1 MTKFAA
7 RYRAFTLIE
16 MLVVAGLILLLAG
29 IAIPVIGHVREGG
42 RAASCSNNLRQL
54 GIAFSQYRQD
64 NSNRFPGG
72 GQYQLWAQ
80 GGHWVT
86 GGVGGV
92 PTNFS
97 GNGLA
102 ESAAGSGYAYIPPR
116 EAYPEQGA
124 LYPFAKSTALYVCPS
139 MQDRQKRLSYS
150 MNCALG
156 GMSDVRIKAPSE
168 IVLLVDEGGSL
179 NDGYF
184 WAVNN
189 AASTDTLFSGHNGGG
204 NVLFVDG
211 HVKHF
216 QFDTLP
222 LDYNGPGLAL
232 KSAQTGTVRF
242 HDKSFGPNGSY
253 QGPPPATTNS
263 CSE

>member
-29 IAIPVIGHVREGG
+29 IALPVISRVRENGH
-42 RAASCSNNLRQL
+42 ATFCSNNMKQL
-54 GIAFSQYRQD
+54 GIAFQQYLQD
-64 NSNRFPGG
+64 NNSRFPGG
-72 GQYQLWAQ
+72 AQFQKWAD

-92 PTNFS
+92 PTNWTDK
-97 GNGLA
+97 GLA
-102 ESAAGSGYAYIPPR
+102 EHAPGSDFDYQSPK
-116 EAYPEQGA
+116 EAYPEQGV
-124 LYPFAKSTALYVCPS
+124 LYPYVKNASTYVCPS
-139 MQDRQKRLSYS
+139 MRDRQKRLSYS

-156 GMSDVRIKAPSE
+156 GMSDVRVKTPSE
-168 IVLLVDEGGSL
+168 IILLVDEGRTL

-189 AASTDTLFSGHNGGG
+189 ASSTDSLTSVHNGGG
-204 NVLFVDG
+204 NILFVDG

-216 QFDTLP
+216 QFDALP
-222 LDYNGPGLAL
+222 IDWNPAGLAI
-232 KSAQTGTVRF
+232 KSAKTGTVRF
-242 HDKSFGPNGSY
+242 HDASFGPNGSY
-253 QGPPPATTNS
+253 QAPGASTNS